1 MPLAERHAFLERACL
16 GDQELLREIEDLL
29 KYHPDETP
37 PDGKPDIRLSPGGA
51 LRAAVDAGLDGGG
64 AAPSKDAPRV
74 PIPIPPAEPTKK
86 IERGSGPSIDP
97 AEGSRLPMP
106 SGVPPQQETLQVTE
120 AKFGAVPV
128 AIDQGPFPAGHMLVG
143 RYRIVERIGRGGMG
157 VVYRAEDLTLKQ
169 PVALKFLPDAF
180 ADQPSR
186 KARFLNEARVALQI
200 THPNVCRVH
209 DIAEY
214 EGRQFISMEYVSGE
228 DLGSLLKR
236 VGRPHVERAIDLAQ
250 QMCAGLAAAHD
261 KGVLHRDL
269 KPANVMVDDNG
280 DAKILDFGLAGM
292 AAGISGIEVKAGT
305 PTYMAP
311 EQLKG
316 EAVTVQSDV
325 YGLGL
330 LMYELFT
337 GRKAWEAGSIPEL
350 MHLHRSE
357 LPRDPREIVAGL
369 DARIVR
375 AIMACLN
382 RDPKLRPRSARAVAA
397 MLPGGD
403 PLAAAL
409 AAGETPSPEL
419 VAQAGGRGA
428 LRPAHAILAVIGVAL
443 LLIGVATLAPRVA
456 MQDRAYLRKSPS
468 VLANEAEEMFT
479 RLGYSLQGMHS
490 AYAMDYYEELVKEI
504 EENDASVHRW
514 DRLAAPRPAAI
525 DFWYR
530 ASTGPLRATNA
541 HGKVTMTDPAP
552 IEPGMISLRL
562 SPAGQLREL
571 FVRYR
576 DANDPTT
583 PDGWRS
589 QTGEAD
595 PDRTWRLLFEMADLP
610 LDAFERVEPERVPP
624 VFADYRIAWEGA
636 YPESPEIELRVEAA
650 TYHGQAVSFRLIEK
664 RWPKASQTGIPEDFA
679 LGGIPLLVTT
689 LMLGALVIGSL
700 IMAPVNVAARR
711 VDLSGGVKVGAG
723 CAALWLVGWELRASH
738 VWTIPG
744 ELDLLGRGAGQS
756 LLVGSAL
763 VLFYLA
769 IEPNVRRLWPQMLI
783 SWERL
788 LGGRVRDPLVGKHA
802 LIGILLGV
810 ASAGAFYLNRL
821 IPSLLGHAPPAPYFD
836 SRYGIDAMSGART
849 AFGSTLHIAV
859 TSIQDG
865 LALVLGLVIV
875 KLIVKKEWAVAA
887 TFAILLAIFGAM
899 LTESPTAYSYAVIVA
914 LAGAMSIVVVRYGL
928 LAACFSALAYH
939 MLVAFPLTPNPGAWF
954 FDATIFTHTF
964 VAGTAVF
971 GALVAAG
978 VIRGAA
984 PGVLPVSSAT
994 RHLE

>member
-16 GDQELLREIEDLL
+16 GDASLLADVEDLL

-51 LRAAVDAGLDGGG
+51 LRAAVDAGVDQDPAQVAEGPR
-64 AAPSKDAPRV
+64 APSPPTPAEPSKDAAR
-74 PIPIPPAEPTKK
+74 PAGEPK
-86 IERGSGPSIDP
+86 DL
-97 AEGSRLPMP
+97 ADGSRLPMP
-106 SGVPPQQETLQVTE
+106 SGVPPQKETSPVTE
-120 AKFGAVPV
+120 AKFGAMP
-128 AIDQGPFPAGHMLVG
+128 ASIDHGPFPPGHLLIG
-143 RYRIVERIGRGGMG
+143 RYRILERIGRGGMG
-157 VVYRAEDLTLKQ
+157 VVYRAEDLVLKQ
-169 PVALKFLPDAF
+169 AVALKFLPEAF

-209 DIAEY
+209 DIAEF

-250 QMCAGLAAAHD
+250 QMCAGLAAAHG

-269 KPANVMVDDNG
+269 KPANVMVDDDG

-337 GRKAWEAGSIPEL
+337 GRKAWEASSIPEL

-357 LPRDPREIVAGL
+357 LPKDPREIVAGL

-375 AIMACLN
+375 AIMACLA
-382 RDPKLRPRSARAVAA
+382 RDPKLRPKSAHAVAA

-419 VAQAGGRGA
+419 VAQAGGRGV
-428 LRPAHAILAVIGVAL
+428 LKPAHAILCVMGVAML
-443 LLIGVATLAPRVA
+443 LLGVATLAPRVA

-468 VLANEAEEMFT
+468 VLANAAEEMFT
-479 RLGYSLQGMHS
+479 RLGYSIQDLHS
-490 AYAMDYYEELVKEI
+490 AYSMDFYEELIKEI
-504 EENDASVHRW
+504 EENDAGPQRW
-514 DRLAAPRPAAI
+514 DRLEAPRPAAI

-530 ASTGPLRATNA
+530 ASIGPLRSMNA
-541 HGKVTMTDPAP
+541 LGKVTMTDPAP

-583 PDGWRS
+583 PDGWRAPV
-589 QTGEAD
+589 GGMDAE
-595 PDRTWRLLFEMADLP
+595 RTWRLLFEMADLP
-610 LDAFERVEPERVPP
+610 YDAFTRVEPERVPP
-624 VFADYRIAWEGA
+624 VFADLRAAWEGA

-650 TYHGQAVSFRLIEK
+650 TYHGQVVAFRLIEK
-664 RWPKASQTGIPEDFA
+664 RWPKASQTGVPEDFTR
-679 LGGIPLLVTT
+679 GGIPLLITT
-689 LMLGALVIGSL
+689 VMLGALVIGSL

-711 VDLSGGVKVGAG
+711 VDLNGGIKVGAG
-723 CAALWLVGWELRASH
+723 CAALWLIGWELRASH

-788 LGGRVRDPLVGKHA
+788 LSGRVRDPLVGKHA

-821 IPSLLGHAPPAPYFD
+821 IPSLLGRAPPAPYFD

-875 KLIVKKEWAVAA
+875 KLIVKKEWAVAT
-887 TFAILLAIFGAM
+887 TFAILLALFGSM
-899 LTESPTAYSYAVIVA
+899 LTESPTLYSYAVIVV
-914 LAGAMSIVVVRYGL
+914 LAGAMSVVVVRHGL
-928 LAACFSALAYH
+928 LAASFSALVYH

-964 VAGTAVF
+964 VAGSAIF
-971 GALVAAG
+971 GALVATG
-978 VIRGAA
+978 VIRSSVQGS
-984 PGVLPVSSAT
+984 LPVSSAT
-994 RHLE
+994 RYLE